1 MSGLASGTQQ
11 TIMSDSDK
19 TPGRHMHKKPAYKLN
34 AGDGKLFPLAL
45 FTVVFHVES
54 NCILI
59 YADNTVV
66 TDGNPVGVFP
76 KVVNNGLGTIKG
88 FLAVGNPVFAITK
101 V

>member
-1 MSGLASGTQQ
+1 
-11 TIMSDSDK
+11 MSDSDK
-19 TPGRHMHKKPAYKLN
+19 ALGWHMHKEPTDKLN
-34 AGDGKLFPLAL
+34 AGNGKFFPLT
-45 FTVVFHVES
+45 FFPVIFYIVS

-59 YADNTVV
+59 HTDNTVV

-76 KVVNNGLGTIKG
+76 KVVNNGLSTIKG